1 MVKKVHFSF
10 KTRENRNFGDYF
22 GDNLSMIS
30 DSLLQTLRRATA
42 LARWVLLGFVLSLGV
57 AIASPI
63 VNPQATQL
71 ICSASGG
78 MKVIVI
84 TANSSADAST
94 EVASQSMDCPLCVNI
109 IAPPPMLKM
118 SFTPQQ
124 PLAYALQPIPAATI
138 AKRTAA
144 PPPARGPP
152 EFL

>member
-1 MVKKVHFSF
+1 MLFHFQPA
-10 KTRENRNFGDYF
+10 T
-22 GDNLSMIS
+22 
-30 DSLLQTLRRATA
+30 LLQTLRHATA

-78 MKVIVI
+78 MKVIV
-84 TANSSADAST
+84 TAADGST
-94 EVASQSMDCPLCVNI
+94 EVAGQRLDCPLCVSI
-109 IAPPPMLKM
+109 IVPPSLLKM
-118 SFTPQQ
+118 SFR
-124 PLAYALQPIPAATI
+124 LAQHVGGARHPVPAASL
-138 AKRTAA
+138 AMRMAA

>member
-1 MVKKVHFSF
+1 MLHYGQKVGFNGQNDF
-10 KTRENRNFGDYF
+10 I
-22 GDNLSMIS
+22 GDNLGMFRH
-30 DSLLQTLRRATA
+30 SLLQNLRRATS

-71 ICSASGG
+71 ICSGSGV
-78 MKVIVI
+78 MKVIV
-84 TANSSADAST
+84 TSADGST
-94 EVASQSMDCPLCVNI
+94 EVASQNMDCPLCASIV
-109 IAPPPMLKM
+109 APPAALKV
-118 SFTPQQ
+118 SFEPAQ
-124 PLAYALQPIPAATI
+124 PLSYALLSIPAAVI